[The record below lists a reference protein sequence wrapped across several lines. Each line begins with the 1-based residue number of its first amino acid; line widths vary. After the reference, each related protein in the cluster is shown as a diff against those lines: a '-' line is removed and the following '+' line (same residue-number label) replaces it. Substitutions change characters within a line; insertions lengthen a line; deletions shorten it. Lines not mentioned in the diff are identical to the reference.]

1 MSGLHINLNKSVF
14 VLIVISEQLIYSNS
28 GILGCRRN
36 TFLIKYLGLLLSIKK
51 LKKQDFLPLILPLKH
66 LGGWKSHL
74 LSISGRHILICSVMS
89 ASPLHYMHAFHLPT
103 WLTKN
108 LDRLAWAFLWKGNE
122 SCMEGHCLV
131 NWLTV
136 FLPKANSGLGIR
148 DLKAQDTALL
158 MRWLWKIASND
169 QSLWIVTVQGF
180 CSNNVLTLE
189 ITVSKPVSKHLF
201 LKNCKKKNCPNNCR
215 HYNVQFEQLK
225 KIFKQL

>member
-1 MSGLHINLNKSVF
+1 MTDTLQALLVSAKPHLYSLPFAQTSAYQFADDIVLITKAHPKNPKIIKHVLDLYAQMSGLHINLNKSVF

-103 WLTKN
+103 
-108 LDRLAWAFLWKGNE
+108 
-122 SCMEGHCLV
+122 
-131 NWLTV
+131 
-136 FLPKANSGLGIR
+136 
-148 DLKAQDTALL
+148 
-158 MRWLWKIASND
+158 
-169 QSLWIVTVQGF
+169 
-180 CSNNVLTLE
+180 
-189 ITVSKPVSKHLF
+189 
-201 LKNCKKKNCPNNCR
+201 
-215 HYNVQFEQLK
+215 
-225 KIFKQL
+225 